1 MFNNPAVVATWSP
14 RLLSVLRIVSGYM
27 FLLHGTAKLFGMPHV
42 AMFDGLQLMSLMGLA
57 GVLELVGGA
66 LLLIGL
72 FTRPV
77 AFVLSGQ
84 MAVAYFM
91 AHASKGAVLMP
102 LMNQGEA
109 AVLYCFIF
117 LYLAFAGAGPWSV
130 DAAMQKS

>member
-1 MFNNPAVVATWSP
+1 MFDNPAVVAWAP
-14 RLLSVLRIVSGYM
+14 RMLSVLRIVTGYM

-42 AMFDGLQLMSLMGLA
+42 AMFDGLQVMSLIGFA

-72 FTRPV
+72 FTRPT
-77 AFVLSGQ
+77 AFIVSGE
-84 MAVAYFM
+84 MAAAYFM
-91 AHASKGAVLMP
+91 GHASKGAVLMP

-109 AVLYCFIF
+109 AVLFCFIF

-130 DAAMQKS
+130 DAAISKR